1 MIFLKFYL
9 NLNDFICN
17 LNKLHFSVSYIIV
30 VEYGPATN
38 RYFVLVLNYVDIVTS
53 LIFINQ

>member
-1 MIFLKFYL
+1 
-9 NLNDFICN
+9 

-53 LIFINQ
+53 LIFINQWLHVWCVQLLV